1 MALRDLL
8 NAYKAG
14 TAGPAPETAPA
25 PPLQAARPAKP
36 AASPSAL
43 TVATPAELLALQ
55 KYQLPHLTTCR
66 YCAVEGGA
74 YCNQAA
80 RDEFR
85 EYLRAVGSVPGGA
98 RLHDA
103 FVAAVI
109 QSRLRGVFAGLDALA
124 QPFGDS
130 E

>member
-8 NAYKAG
+8 NAIKAG
-14 TAGPAPETAPA
+14 TAGPVPAPA
-25 PPLQAARPAKP
+25 PASPPAAARDAKRP
-36 AASPSAL
+36 AAPA
-43 TVATPAELLALQ
+43 VATPAELLALQ
-55 KYQLPHLTTCR
+55 KYMLPHLATCR
-66 YCAVEGGA
+66 ECAAEGGG
-74 YCNQAA
+74 YCNEAA

-85 EYLRAVGSVPGGA
+85 GYLRAVGNVPGGA

-124 QPFGDS
+124 QPFGKT

>member
-8 NAYKAG
+8 NAYKAV
-14 TAGPAPETAPA
+14 TAGPAPDTAPA
-25 PPLQAARPAKP
+25 PLPPPARPAKP
-36 AASPSAL
+36 AAPSTL

-55 KYQLPHLTTCR
+55 KYLLHHLTTCR
-66 YCAVEGGA
+66 YCAAEGGA

-85 EYLRAVGSVPGGA
+85 EYLRAVGNVPGGA
-98 RLHDA
+98 LLHDA

-124 QPFGDS
+124 QPVGKSD
-130 E
+130 

>member
-8 NAYKAG
+8 NAYKTG
-14 TAGPAPETAPA
+14 NVGPAPAPAPA
-25 PPLQAARPAKP
+25 PPLAAARPAKP
-36 AASPSAL
+36 AAAPSAL

-55 KYQLPHLTTCR
+55 KYLLPHLTACR
-66 YCAVEGGA
+66 HCAAEGGT

-85 EYLRAVGSVPGGA
+85 EYLRAVGNVPGGA

-124 QPFGDS
+124 QPVGKPD
-130 E
+130 

>member
-1 MALRDLL
+1 VALRDLL

-14 TAGPAPETAPA
+14 TAGPAPAPA
-25 PPLQAARPAKP
+25 PAPTPAAARDAKRP
-36 AASPSAL
+36 AAPSAPA
-43 TVATPAELLALQ
+43 VATPAELLALQ
-55 KYQLPHLTTCR
+55 KYMLPHLATCR
-66 YCAVEGGA
+66 GCAAEGGG
-74 YCNQAA
+74 YCNEAT

-85 EYLRAVGSVPGGA
+85 GYLRAVGNVPGGA

-124 QPFGDS
+124 QPFGKT

>member
-14 TAGPAPETAPA
+14 TVAPAPA
-25 PPLQAARPAKP
+25 PPPAAAREAKRPAT
-36 AASPSAL
+36 PSAPV
-43 TVATPAELLALQ
+43 VATPAELLAQQ
-55 KYQLPHLTTCR
+55 KYLLPHLATCPECAAEGGR
-66 YCAVEGGA
+66 YCNETTRAEFGG
-74 YCNQAA
+74 
-80 RDEFR
+80 
-85 EYLRAVGSVPGGA
+85 YLRAVGNVPGGA

-109 QSRLRGVFAGLDALA
+109 QSRLRGVFAGLDALV
-124 QPFGDS
+124 QPFGKA

>member
-14 TAGPAPETAPA
+14 TAGPTPVTAPA
-25 PPLQAARPAKP
+25 PPPPAARAAKP
-36 AASPSAL
+36 VAAPSAL

-55 KYQLPHLTTCR
+55 KYLLPHLTACR
-66 YCAVEGGA
+66 HCAAEGGT

-85 EYLRAVGSVPGGA
+85 EYLRAVRNVPGGA

-109 QSRLRGVFAGLDALA
+109 QSRLRGVFAGLDILS
-124 QPFGDS
+124 QPSGKS
-130 E
+130 G